1 MFKMVDF
8 SALDHSAIS
17 LCGCKALSGNVDKP
31 SSVCGCAGCLSRG
44 TPVFVPLTCTDPF
57 VSIPVKQ
64 LGGHKTE

>member
-1 MFKMVDF
+1 MVKMVDF
-8 SALDHSAIS
+8 SALDHSTIS

-31 SSVCGCAGCLSRG
+31 SSVCGCAGCFSRG
-44 TPVFVPLTCTDPF
+44 TPVFVPLTDPF